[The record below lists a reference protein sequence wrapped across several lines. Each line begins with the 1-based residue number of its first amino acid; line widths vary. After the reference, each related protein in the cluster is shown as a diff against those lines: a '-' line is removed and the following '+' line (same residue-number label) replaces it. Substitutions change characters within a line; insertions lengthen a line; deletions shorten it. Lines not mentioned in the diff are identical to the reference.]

1 MSVFA
6 ISGDQDALFYEHRPP
21 SGDKGAT
28 FVFFN
33 ALTGDTG
40 AWEADIGPALREEGH
55 GTLMWNFRGQKDSPF
70 SDPEAISAGGIV
82 ADAKRLIQDLAP
94 QRPVYVGL
102 SIGGLFAAQV
112 HLGGAPYE
120 GSAPNG
126 GGSPSVGGPPC
137 EGLLFINT
145 LRKPGP
151 RLDWTNRAAH
161 RAALVGGGRLIQDLM
176 LPHLTGPSWQAIN
189 SGNFLSDEAYEPLP
203 PDSGPARLL
212 AAGIVAD
219 WNIIYE
225 KLDMPVTVLSG
236 LQDHIFYNAGD
247 VAELTKRLPNVETID
262 IADIGHLVTMERP
275 AAITRACL
283 ALVDRLD

>member
-1 MSVFA
+1 MPVFT

-33 ALTGDTG
+33 ALTGDTS
-40 AWEADIGPALREEGH
+40 AWEADIGPALREAGH

-70 SDPEAISAGGIV
+70 SHPDVISANGIV
-82 ADAKRLIQDLAP
+82 ADAKKLIRHLAP
-94 QRPVYVGL
+94 HRPVYVGL
-102 SIGGLFAAQV
+102 SIGGLFAAQA
-112 HLGGAPYE
+112 HLDSAPCEGGAP
-120 GSAPNG
+120 
-126 GGSPSVGGPPC
+126 C
-137 EGLLFINT
+137 QGLLFINT

-161 RAALVGGGRLIQDLM
+161 RAALIGGGRLIQDLM

-189 SGNFLSDEAYEPLP
+189 SGNFLSDEAYEPLD

-212 AAGIVAD
+212 AAGVGAD
-219 WNIIYE
+219 WNIFYE
-225 KLDMPVTVLSG
+225 KLEMPVTVLSG
-236 LQDHIFYNAGD
+236 LQDHIFYNAAD
-247 VAELTKRLPNVETID
+247 VAELTKRLPNAETID
-262 IADIGHLVTMERP
+262 IPDIGHLVTMERP

-283 ALVDRLD
+283 ALADRLD

>member
-1 MSVFA
+1 MTVFS
-6 ISGDQDALFYEHRPP
+6 IGPDDGLFYQHERP
-21 SGDKGAT
+21 SRDDAAT

-40 AWEADIGPALREEGH
+40 AWEAEIGPALHEAGH

-70 SDPEAISAGGIV
+70 GSPDAISADGIV
-82 ADAKRLIQDLAP
+82 QDAIALIEDAAP
-94 QRPVYVGL
+94 RRPVYVGL

-112 HLGGAPYE
+112 HLRGTA
-120 GSAPNG
+120 
-126 GGSPSVGGPPC
+126 C
-137 EGLLFINT
+137 DGLLLVNT

-161 RAALVGGGRLIQDLM
+161 RAAVVGGGRLIQDLM
-176 LPHLTGPSWQAIN
+176 LPHLTGPAWQEAN
-189 SGNFLSDEAYEPLP
+189 AANFLGDAAYEPLD
-203 PDSGPARLL
+203 PDSGAARLL
-212 AAGIVAD
+212 AAGIGAD
-219 WNIIYE
+219 WNVPYE

-236 LQDHIFYNAGD
+236 LQDHVFYNAAD
-247 VAELTKRLPNVETID
+247 VAELTARLPNAETID

-283 ALVDRLD
+283 ALADRLG

>member
-1 MSVFA
+1 MAVFT
-6 ISGDQDALFYEHRPP
+6 IGPDDGLYYEHRRP
-21 SGDKGAT
+21 SQDDGAT

-40 AWEADIGPALREEGH
+40 AWEASIGPALREAGH

-70 SDPEAISAGGIV
+70 SSPEVISADGIV
-82 ADAKRLIQDLAP
+82 DDAIKLIQAETP
-94 QRPVYVGL
+94 RRPVYVGL
-102 SIGGLFAAQV
+102 SIGGLFAAQA
-112 HLGGAPYE
+112 HLKGVARE
-120 GSAPNG
+120 GSM
-126 GGSPSVGGPPC
+126 PC

-145 LRKPGP
+145 LRKFGP

-176 LPHLTGPSWQAIN
+176 LPHLTGPAWQAAN
-189 SGNFLSDEAYEPLP
+189 SAKFLQDEPYEPLD

-212 AAGIVAD
+212 AAGIGAD
-219 WNIIYE
+219 WNVAYE
-225 KLDMPVTVLSG
+225 KLAMPTTVLSG
-236 LQDHIFYNAGD
+236 LQDHVFYNAGAI
-247 VAELTKRLPNVETID
+247 AELTKRLPNAEKID

-283 ALVDRLD
+283 ALADRLN

>member
-1 MSVFA
+1 MTVFEIGA
-6 ISGDQDALFYEHRPP
+6 NDGLFYDHAPP
-21 SGDKGAT
+21 TADDGIT

-40 AWEADIGPALREEGH
+40 AWEAEIGPALRDAGH

-70 SDPEAISAGGIV
+70 SDPDAITAAGIV
-82 ADAKRLIQDLAP
+82 QDSIALLQDVAP
-94 QRPVYVGL
+94 RHPVYVGL

-112 HLGGAPYE
+112 HLGGAP
-120 GSAPNG
+120 
-126 GGSPSVGGPPC
+126 C
-137 EGLLFINT
+137 DGLLLINT

-161 RAALVGGGRLIQDLM
+161 RTALVGGGRLIQDLM
-176 LPHLTGPSWQAIN
+176 LPHLTGPAWQAVN
-189 SGNFLSDEAYEPLP
+189 SGNFLKDGPYEPLDP
-203 PDSGPARLL
+203 NSGPARLL
-212 AAGIVAD
+212 AAGIGAD
-219 WNIIYE
+219 WNLPYE

-236 LQDHIFYNAGD
+236 LQDHVFYNAAD
-247 VAELTKRLPNVETID
+247 VAELTKRLPNAEKID

-283 ALVDRLD
+283 ALADRLD